1 MIKIKQKDNKITM
14 TRGDTLITNVMIF
27 LEDPETK
34 EKTAYTPVEGDSLRF
49 VLKHPQIRSDNMG
62 YTDAEPLIEKQISIA
77 TLELRLD
84 PADTKPLAFGDYVYD
99 IELTYSDN
107 VVDTFINNAPFELVP
122 EVD

>member
-1 MIKIKQKDNKITM
+1 MIKIKTKDNRIEM
-14 TRGDTLITNVMIF
+14 TRGDTLITTVGIF

-34 EKTAYTPVEGDSLRF
+34 EKTPYTPVSGDSIRF

-62 YTDAEPLIEKQISIA
+62 YVDTNPLIEKQISID

-84 PADTKPLAFGDYVYD
+84 SADTKPLAFGDYVYD
-99 IELTYSDN
+99 VELTYADD
-107 VVDTFINNAPFELVP
+107 VVDTFINNAPFKLIP